1 MTDRKDPDIRQVNL
15 RVFSKEISQ
24 DEFLAF
30 LKNHYRVDINFNT
43 DGADLTISLRRKLTF
58 PG

>member
-1 MTDRKDPDIRQVNL
+1 MATQKDPDIRSVNL
-15 RVFSKEISQ
+15 RIFSKEISQ

-30 LKNHYRVDINFNT
+30 LKNHFRVDINMHT
-43 DGADLTISLRRKLTF
+43 DGADLTISLRRKLQF